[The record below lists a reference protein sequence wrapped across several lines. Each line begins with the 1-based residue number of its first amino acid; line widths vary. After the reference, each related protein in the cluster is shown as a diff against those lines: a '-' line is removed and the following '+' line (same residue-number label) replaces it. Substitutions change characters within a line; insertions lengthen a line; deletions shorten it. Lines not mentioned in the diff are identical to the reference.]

1 MEINSV
7 FDKLL
12 PEVLIIEEKNKKSV
26 NISLSNDIE
35 RAGFNI
41 IRASTLE
48 KALTYFFS
56 QPLAIMI
63 INVELQENPLITINN
78 FRKINKFSKTPII
91 FLLSNKQLNLT
102 EIDDNVLF
110 FYKPFLYEQIV
121 GTLKSLLRRS
131 KSVLQDNIIKFKNI
145 NIDLNTEKVYKDGLN
160 IRLGPTEFKILRL
173 FFSFQMKYFR
183 VKK

>member
-63 INVELQENPLITINN
+63 ISAELQENPLITINN
-78 FRKINKFSKTPII
+78 VRKINKFSKTPII
-91 FLLSNKQLNLT
+91 FLLTSN
-102 EIDDNVLF
+102 
-110 FYKPFLYEQIV
+110 
-121 GTLKSLLRRS
+121 
-131 KSVLQDNIIKFKNI
+131 
-145 NIDLNTEKVYKDGLN
+145 
-160 IRLGPTEFKILRL
+160 
-173 FFSFQMKYFR
+173 
-183 VKK
+183 

>member
-1 MEINSV
+1 M

-35 RAGFNI
+35 RAGFDI

-56 QPLAIMI
+56 QPLAII
-63 INVELQENPLITINN
+63 IISAELQENPLITINN
-78 FRKINKFSKTPII
+78 VRKINKFSKTPII
-91 FLLSNKQLNLT
+91 FFLPNKQLNLT

-110 FYKPFLYEQIV
+110 FYKPFLSEQIV
-121 GTLKSLLRRS
+121 
-131 KSVLQDNIIKFKNI
+131 VL
-145 NIDLNTEKVYKDGLN
+145 
-160 IRLGPTEFKILRL
+160 
-173 FFSFQMKYFR
+173 
-183 VKK
+183 